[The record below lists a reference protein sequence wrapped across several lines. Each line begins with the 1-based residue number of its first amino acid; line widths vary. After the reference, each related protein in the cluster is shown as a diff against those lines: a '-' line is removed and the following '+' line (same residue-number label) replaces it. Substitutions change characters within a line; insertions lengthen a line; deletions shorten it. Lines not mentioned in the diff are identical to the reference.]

1 MRKRGNVNAH
11 KYRIGPII
19 ISFGL
24 SLPSSNHIRVQCHLA
39 DAKILLLITMVQ
51 SSVLVLQHSHD
62 KC

>member
-39 DAKILLLITMVQ
+39 DAD
-51 SSVLVLQHSHD
+51 SSSYNYGPIF
-62 KC
+62 CFSFAAFT